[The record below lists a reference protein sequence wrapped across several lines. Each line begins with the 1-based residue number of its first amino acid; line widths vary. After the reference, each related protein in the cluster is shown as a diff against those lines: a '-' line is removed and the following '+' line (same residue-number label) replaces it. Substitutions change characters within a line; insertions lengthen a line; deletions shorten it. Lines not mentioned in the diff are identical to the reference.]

1 MQFRKELDG
10 GVYLHL
16 KKKIPSE
23 IVFNIKEYVKDNV
36 QKNQRKKMNLIL
48 IMINNIH
55 LRQMKRCTPCERC
68 HQKNTYNRYCHTCD
82 ALVWMDI

>member
-36 QKNQRKKMNLIL
+36 QKTQKYNMKFICWH
-48 IMINNIH
+48 INNIY

-68 HQKNTYNRYCHTCD
+68 HQKKTYTRYCHTCD
-82 ALVWMDI
+82 ALVWIDT